1 MPPKLLNDEGDVMV
15 LRPLITAAE
24 DDLAKFAA
32 AMDFPIIPCNLCGSQ
47 DGLQRVAMKQMLD
60 EWERKKPGVRQ
71 VMAHALA
78 TVRPSHLHDP
88 SIFDFVGLAPGGE
101 GEDDPSV
108 PF

>member
-1 MPPKLLNDEGDVMV
+1 
-15 LRPLITAAE
+15 
-24 DDLAKFAA
+24 
-32 AMDFPIIPCNLCGSQ
+32 
-47 DGLQRVAMKQMLD
+47 MKQMLD

-88 SIFDFVGLAPGGE
+88 RVFDFAGLEIGGM
-101 GEDDPSV
+101 GETDPNV